1 MKMSRQ
7 SAANKPE
14 RNHRS
19 LSEWVQ
25 IVEGLHPKNIEMGL
39 DRIRVVKERMGIRFD
54 CPVITVGG
62 TNGKGSTSAMLQT
75 IYREAGY
82 KTGLYS
88 SPHIHFFNERM
99 KIDGKMVDDAT
110 LVHYFEVIEKS
121 GAMFR

>member
-7 SAANKPE
+7 SAVNKPE

-25 IVEGLHPKNIEMGL
+25 IVEGLHPRNIEMGL
-39 DRIRVVKERMGIRFD
+39 ERIRVVKERLGIRFD

-82 KTGLYS
+82 KSRFVIPLPY
-88 SPHIHFFNERM
+88 HFFNERYENRRQE
-99 KIDGKMVDDAT
+99 VD
-110 LVHYFEVIEKS
+110 E
-121 GAMFR
+121 